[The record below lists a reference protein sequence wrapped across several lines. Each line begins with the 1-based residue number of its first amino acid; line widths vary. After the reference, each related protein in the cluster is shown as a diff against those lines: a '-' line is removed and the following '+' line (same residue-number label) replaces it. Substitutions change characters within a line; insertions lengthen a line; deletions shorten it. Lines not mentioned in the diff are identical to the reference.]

1 MTRYLTM
8 KTAYAAALMLAA
20 ASGLMIAM
28 AGQAYAQSEPAAV
41 KANAAKSAVTL
52 SSKAMIE
59 RVETDANGAEK
70 TVLKTPSDV
79 IVVPGDKVVFTLSY
93 VNESAEPAA
102 SFRAT
107 NPMPGPI
114 QFLSAAEDWAL
125 VSVDGGKT
133 WGKLSALTVT
143 ERTEEAAL
151 TDPETGEITQEAV
164 STEEQRAARAED
176 VTHVRWAFA
185 DDIAP
190 GASGSVSYRGLVK

>member
-1 MTRYLTM
+1 M

-20 ASGLMIAM
+20 ASGSMIAM
-28 AGQAYAQSEPAAV
+28 AGQAQAQTAPAA
-41 KANAAKSAVTL
+41 KAKAAVTL

-59 RVETDANGAEK
+59 RVETDANGAQK

-79 IVVPGDKVVFTLSY
+79 IVVPGDKVIFTLSY
-93 VNESAEPAA
+93 VNQSAEPAA

-114 QFLSAAEDWAL
+114 QFLSAAEEWAV

-133 WGKLSALTVT
+133 WGRLAGLTVT

-164 STEEQRAARAED
+164 STEEQRAARADD

-185 DDIAP
+185 NDIAP

>member
-1 MTRYLTM
+1 M

-20 ASGLMIAM
+20 ASGSMIAM
-28 AGQAYAQSEPAAV
+28 AGQAYAQAAPAA
-41 KANAAKSAVTL
+41 KAKAAVTL

-59 RVETDANGAEK
+59 RVETDANGAQK

-79 IVVPGDKVVFTLSY
+79 IVVPGDKVIFTLSY
-93 VNESAEPAA
+93 VNQSAEPAA

-114 QFLSAAEDWAL
+114 QFLSAAEEWAV

-133 WGKLSALTVT
+133 WGRLAALTVI

>member
-1 MTRYLTM
+1 MKRYFTM

-20 ASGLMIAM
+20 ASGSMIAM
-28 AGQAYAQSEPAAV
+28 AGQAQAQTAPTA
-41 KANAAKSAVTL
+41 KAKAAVTL

-59 RVETDANGAEK
+59 RVETDANGAQK

-79 IVVPGDKVVFTLSY
+79 IVVPGDKVIFTLSY
-93 VNESAEPAA
+93 VNQSAEPAA

-114 QFLSAAEDWAL
+114 QFLSAAEEWAV
-125 VSVDGGKT
+125 VSVDGGKI
-133 WGKLSALTVT
+133 WGKLAALTVV

-151 TDPETGEITQEAV
+151 TDPETGEITQDAV

>member
-1 MTRYLTM
+1 M

-20 ASGLMIAM
+20 ASGSMIAL
-28 AGQAYAQSEPAAV
+28 AGQAQAQTGKSQA
-41 KANAAKSAVTL
+41 KAAVTL

-59 RVETDANGAEK
+59 RVETGANGAQK

-93 VNESAEPAA
+93 VNQSAEPAA

-114 QFLSAAEDWAL
+114 QFLSAAEEWAI

-133 WGKLSALTVT
+133 WGRLAGLTVT
-143 ERTEEAAL
+143 ERSEEAAL